1 MSYELISLR
10 VAFFAQVAS
19 YFYCTSYF
27 LHTSYCLFH
36 ELRVIFIARVT
47 SYCLL
52 HELRVIFCIRVK
64 SYFLT
69 MSNNKD
75 KDDKMIYDK
84 KVMIN
89 NYSLGSFFV
98 KEPGVH
104 LALFLCY

>member
-1 MSYELISLR
+1 
-10 VAFFAQVAS
+10 
-19 YFYCTSYF
+19 
-27 LHTSYCLFH
+27 
-36 ELRVIFIARVT
+36 
-47 SYCLL
+47 
-52 HELRVIFCIRVK
+52 
-64 SYFLT
+64 

-104 LALFLCY
+104 LDLFLCY